1 MFFDAYLRVRRRN
14 REMVNRIMMGTKL
27 RQDLLNRE
35 IIKIERVELDEKVII
50 IAFDNTDFFY
60 EL

>member
-1 MFFDAYLRVRRRN
+1 MRLSAVRSPAR
-14 REMVNRIMMGTKL
+14 TKL